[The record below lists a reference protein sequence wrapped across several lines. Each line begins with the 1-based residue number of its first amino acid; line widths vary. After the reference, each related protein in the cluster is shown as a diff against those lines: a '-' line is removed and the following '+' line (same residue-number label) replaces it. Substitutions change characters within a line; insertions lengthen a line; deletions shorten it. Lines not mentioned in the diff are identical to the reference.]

1 MRISRIGA
9 GRAAG
14 TGVPQA
20 SRPPEMHENA
30 LWVSC
35 ALAERRDPE
44 TMATVLNWFFAL
56 ALESRRF

>member
-1 MRISRIGA
+1 
-9 GRAAG
+9 
-14 TGVPQA
+14 
-20 SRPPEMHENA
+20 MHENA